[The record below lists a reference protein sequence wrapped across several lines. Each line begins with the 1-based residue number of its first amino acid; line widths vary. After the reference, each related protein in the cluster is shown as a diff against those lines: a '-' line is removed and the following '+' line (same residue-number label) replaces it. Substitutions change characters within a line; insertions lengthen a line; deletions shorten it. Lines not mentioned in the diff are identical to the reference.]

1 MNNNWPR
8 VKLGEVLTHRKEFI
22 TIDDLTTYKR
32 PRVQLH
38 AQGIVL
44 RDEITGALI
53 KTKEQQICREGE
65 FLVAE
70 IDAKVGGFGIVPNS
84 LDGSIVSSHYFLFRI
99 NQAKLDKTFLDF
111 FIRTPAFREQVEA
124 QGSTNYAA
132 IRPSHVLSYEI
143 SLPPLAEQRRIV
155 ARIEELASKVEEAR
169 DLRQQ
174 AMEETRTFYRHI
186 SAALFPEPAGS
197 VVGDFIRFQT
207 GYAFQSEWFS
217 DVGIRLAR
225 NVNIGH
231 GMIDWSE
238 TARIPEE
245 RRMEFLR
252 FELKLGDIL
261 VSLDRPII
269 STGVKVARVEEQDLP
284 CLLLQRV
291 ARARFQADNVL
302 PDYFCQWL
310 QSPHFVNAIDPG
322 RSNGVPHISHKDIE
336 RIPFTPPSLT
346 EQHRILTKLSELQ
359 SEFGGLKRAQAE
371 TGVELNALVPS
382 ILNIA
387 FRGEL

>member
-1 MNNNWPR
+1 
-8 VKLGEVLTHRKEFI
+8 
-22 TIDDLTTYKR
+22 
-32 PRVQLH
+32 
-38 AQGIVL
+38 
-44 RDEITGALI
+44 
-53 KTKEQQICREGE
+53 
-65 FLVAE
+65 
-70 IDAKVGGFGIVPNS
+70 
-84 LDGSIVSSHYFLFRI
+84 
-99 NQAKLDKTFLDF
+99 
-111 FIRTPAFREQVEA
+111 
-124 QGSTNYAA
+124 
-132 IRPSHVLSYEI
+132 
-143 SLPPLAEQRRIV
+143 
-155 ARIEELASKVEEAR
+155 
-169 DLRQQ
+169 
-174 AMEETRTFYRHI
+174 
-186 SAALFPEPAGS
+186 
-197 VVGDFIRFQT
+197 
-207 GYAFQSEWFS
+207 
-217 DVGIRLAR
+217 
-225 NVNIGH
+225 
-231 GMIDWSE
+231 MIDWSE